1 MASTTFD
8 RALVRALPIVP
19 KAVVQPLSRRYIAG
33 PELADALETIRG
45 LGLTGR
51 SATVDVLG
59 EQLTTPAEVEA
70 LMREYRRALDA
81 FASHRVDATL
91 SVKMTGLGLALDPDV
106 CAANVRALVAAA
118 DERSLVVELDMEDS
132 TTTTATLD
140 VYRSL
145 RREGFE
151 NVVIALQAYL
161 RRTLDDVRALAP
173 LAPKVRLVKG
183 IWIEP
188 ATAAYSDYDTIR
200 ANYARLLDELCGS
213 GSFVAIASHDEW
225 LHWRALELIDRHGL
239 GRDRY
244 EFQMLLGVREHLGDA
259 LVGDG
264 HAVRVYVPYGADWH
278 AYSVRRFQ
286 ENPRLARHVAADLLS
301 RARRRVPV

>member
-1 MASTTFD
+1 MAPTTFD
-8 RALVRALPIVP
+8 RALVRAMPVVP
-19 KAVVQPLSRRYIAG
+19 KAVVRPLSRRYIAG
-33 PELADALETIRG
+33 PDLGAALDTIRA
-45 LGLTGR
+45 LGRAGR

-59 EQLTTPAEVEA
+59 EQLMTRAQVDA
-70 LMREYRRALDA
+70 LMGEYRRALDA
-81 FASHRVDATL
+81 FAGHQVDATL

-106 CAANVRALVAAA
+106 CADNVRTLVAAA
-118 DERSLVVELDMEDS
+118 REKSLAVELDMEDS

-145 RREGFE
+145 RREGFD

-161 RRTLDDVRALAP
+161 RRTLDDVRALSP
-173 LAPKVRLVKG
+173 LAPRVRLVKG

-188 ATAAYSDYDTIR
+188 AAVAYTDYDTIR

-239 GRDRY
+239 ARERY

-259 LVGDG
+259 LVADG

-301 RARRRVPV
+301 RARRRAPV

>member
-1 MASTTFD
+1 
-8 RALVRALPIVP
+8 
-19 KAVVQPLSRRYIAG
+19 
-33 PELADALETIRG
+33 
-45 LGLTGR
+45 
-51 SATVDVLG
+51 
-59 EQLTTPAEVEA
+59 
-70 LMREYRRALDA
+70 
-81 FASHRVDATL
+81 
-91 SVKMTGLGLALDPDV
+91 
-106 CAANVRALVAAA
+106 
-118 DERSLVVELDMEDS
+118 VELDMEDS

-140 VYRSL
+140 VYTSL
-145 RREGFE
+145 RREGFD
-151 NVVIALQAYL
+151 NLVIALQAYL
-161 RRTLDDVRALAP
+161 RRTLADVRALAP
-173 LAPKVRLVKG
+173 LTPKVRLVKG

-188 ATAAYSDYDTIR
+188 ATVAYTDYDTIR
-200 ANYARLLDELCGS
+200 ANYARLLDELWAG

-225 LHWRALELIDRHGL
+225 LHWRALELIDRHGA

-259 LVGDG
+259 LVADG

>member
-1 MASTTFD
+1 MAPTTFD
-8 RALVRALPIVP
+8 RALVRAMPVVP
-19 KAVVQPLSRRYIAG
+19 KAVVRPLSRRYIAG
-33 PELADALETIRG
+33 PDLGAALDTIRA
-45 LGLTGR
+45 LGRAGR

-59 EQLTTPAEVEA
+59 EQLTTRSQVDA
-70 LMREYRRALDA
+70 LMGEYRRALDA
-81 FASHRVDATL
+81 FADHRVDATL
-91 SVKMTGLGLALDPDV
+91 SVKMTGLGLAVDPDV
-106 CAANVRALVAAA
+106 CAENVRSLVAAA
-118 DERSLVVELDMEDS
+118 RERSLAVELDMEDS

-145 RREGFE
+145 RREGFD

-161 RRTLDDVRALAP
+161 RRTLDDVRALSP
-173 LAPKVRLVKG
+173 LAPRVRLVKG

-188 ATAAYSDYDTIR
+188 ASVAYTDYDTIR

-239 GRDRY
+239 GRERY

-259 LVGDG
+259 LVAHG

-278 AYSVRRFQ
+278 AYSIRRFQ
-286 ENPRLARHVAADLLS
+286 ENPRLARHVAADLLR

>member
-1 MASTTFD
+1 MAGGMLD
-8 RALVRALPIVP
+8 RALVRAVPVVP

-33 PELADALETIRG
+33 PRLADALDTIHA
-45 LGLTGR
+45 LGGAGR

-59 EQLTTPAEVEA
+59 EQLTTRAQVDA
-70 LMREYRRALDA
+70 LMDEYRRALDV

-91 SVKMTGLGLALDPDV
+91 SVKLTGLGLTFDPHL
-106 CAANVRALVAAA
+106 CAGTVRTLVAAA

-132 TTTTATLD
+132 TTTTATID

-145 RREGFE
+145 RQQGFD

-161 RRTLDDVRALAP
+161 RRTLDDLRALVP

-188 ATAAYSDYDTIR
+188 ASVAYTDYETIR
-200 ANYARLLDELCGS
+200 ANYARLLDELFGK
-213 GSFVAIASHDEW
+213 GAFVAIASHDEW
-225 LHWRALELIDRHGL
+225 IHWRALEAIDRHGL
-239 GRDRY
+239 GPGAY

-259 LVGDG
+259 LVADG
-264 HAVRVYVPYGADWH
+264 HRVRVYVPYGADWH

-286 ENPRLARHVAADLLS
+286 ENPRLARYVAADLLG
-301 RARRRVPV
+301 RARRRAHV